1 MRLLTLLAL
10 SLGVAGCTTERIV
23 LLPSQDG
30 RPSALVV
37 RQGGAEQNLTHP
49 YATVA
54 RQAGSLNAYTSSPD
68 EVAGRFAPVLA
79 ALPARPKSFR
89 VNFLPGGDA
98 LAPESVAEF
107 ERIKAEIGSHSS
119 PEVVVVGHTD
129 RVGSLRTNDELS
141 LKRAQS
147 VREALIAAG
156 VPAEVIEAYGRGERE
171 PLVPT
176 EDEVDEP
183 RNRRVEIS
191 VR

>member
-1 MRLLTLLAL
+1 MRLLTLIAF

-37 RQGGAEQNLTHP
+37 RQGGTEQSLTHP
-49 YATVA
+49 YATAA
-54 RQAGSLNAYTSSPD
+54 RQAGSLNAYTSSPE
-68 EVAGRFAPVLA
+68 EVTSRFATVLA

-89 VNFLPGGDA
+89 VNFLTGTDE
-98 LAPESVAEF
+98 LAPESAAEF
-107 ERIKAEIGSHSS
+107 DRIKAEIGAHPS

-129 RVGSLRTNDELS
+129 RVGSLRANDELS